1 MNKKILGVD
10 MAKIPQPS
18 LFSWNAIEA
27 KSDLERFYLVRDNLP
42 DEQIVMTLER
52 NRGNGRDDFPVRA
65 MWNAVLAGIVFQ
77 HESIESLIRELSR
90 NPSLLEACGFDPT
103 PITKQPEA
111 RLERDEKTGKMKV
124 IRSAA
129 QAPYYQVPMSW
140 NFSRFL
146 KNVIE
151 LEDEQKMISEM
162 VRRLRENLMAELP
175 DFGKHLGYD
184 GKAIDSHSTG
194 RENRK
199 TGQTSDPDANWGKH
213 KTTGVDKDGNL
224 WEKINSWFGYGLHLI
239 ADTVYE
245 IPVAFSVTAASA
257 SEVVELGSLI
267 QNSFEQTP
275 ALAERCED
283 FTADRGLDSGGI
295 KAMLWDDYHI
305 RPVIDIREL
314 WREEKNEPGYDPEKP
329 ITRALFDE
337 RVDTIV
343 HTEKGTLH
351 CICPA
356 TGEQRDMAFQGFE
369 ANRNTLK
376 YRCPAAAY
384 GYECKGRNECA
395 AFGQV
400 NPSANGRIVRINI
413 TKADR
418 RIFTPTPHG
427 NPSWQRIYNRRSSLE
442 RINNRIDNSFGFEKH
457 YIRGK
462 AKMQTRVG
470 LALAVMMAMALGH
483 VRAGRIEQMRSLVRP
498 IAKAKAA

>member
-1 MNKKILGVD
+1 
-10 MAKIPQPS
+10 MAKIPQRS
-18 LFSWNAIEA
+18 LFNWNAIEA

-42 DEQIVMTLER
+42 DEPIVIELEK
-52 NRGNGRDDFPVRA
+52 NRGKGRNDFAVRA

-111 RLERDEKTGKMKV
+111 RLERDEKTGQMKV

-129 QAPYYQVPMSW
+129 PAPYYQVPMSW

-151 LEDEQKMISEM
+151 LEDEHTMISEM

-184 GKAIDSHSTG
+184 GKAIDSYSTG
-194 RENRK
+194 QENRE

-213 KTTGVDKDGNL
+213 ETSGFDKDGNL
-224 WEKINSWFGYGLHLI
+224 WKKVKSWFGYGLHLI

-257 SEVVELGSLI
+257 SESVELGSLI
-267 QNSFEQTP
+267 QNSFEQSP
-275 ALAERCED
+275 ALAQRCED
-283 FTADRGLDSGGI
+283 FSADRGLDSGGI
-295 KAMLWDDYHI
+295 KAMLWDDYRI

-314 WREEKNEPGYDPEKP
+314 WRQEKDEPGYDPEKP
-329 ITRALFDE
+329 ITRALFDQ

-376 YRCPAAAY
+376 YRCPAAAG
-384 GYECKGRNECA
+384 GYECKGRKECSEL
-395 AFGQV
+395 GQV
-400 NPSANGRIVRINI
+400 NPSAYGRSIRINI
-413 TKADR
+413 TKEDR
-418 RIFTPTPHG
+418 RIFTPTPYG
-427 NPSWQRIYNRRSSLE
+427 SPSWERIYNRRSSLE

-457 YIRGK
+457 YIRGG

-470 LALAVMMAMALGH
+470 LAIAVMMAMALGH
-483 VRAGRIEQMRSLVRP
+483 ARAGRIEQMRSLVRP
-498 IAKAKAA
+498 IAKAA

>member
-1 MNKKILGVD
+1 
-10 MAKIPQPS
+10 MAKIPQRS
-18 LFSWNAIEA
+18 LFNWNAIEA

-42 DEQIVMTLER
+42 DEPIVIELEK
-52 NRGNGRDDFPVRA
+52 NRGKGRDDFAVRA

-111 RLERDEKTGKMKV
+111 RLERDEKTGQMKV

-129 QAPYYQVPMSW
+129 PAPYYQVPMSW

-151 LEDEQKMISEM
+151 LEDEHTMISEM

-184 GKAIDSHSTG
+184 GKAIDSYSTG
-194 RENRK
+194 QENRE

-213 KTTGVDKDGNL
+213 ETSGFDKDGNL
-224 WEKINSWFGYGLHLI
+224 WKKVKSWFGYGLHLI

-257 SEVVELGSLI
+257 SESVELGSLI
-267 QNSFEQTP
+267 QNSFEQSP
-275 ALAERCED
+275 ALAQRCED
-283 FTADRGLDSGGI
+283 FSADRGLDSGGI
-295 KAMLWDDYHI
+295 KAMLWDDYRI

-314 WREEKNEPGYDPEKP
+314 WRQEKDEPGYDPEKP
-329 ITRALFDE
+329 ITRALFDQ

-376 YRCPAAAY
+376 YRCPAAAG
-384 GYECKGRNECA
+384 GYECKGRKECSEL
-395 AFGQV
+395 GQV
-400 NPSANGRIVRINI
+400 NPSAYGRSIRINI
-413 TKADR
+413 TKEDR
-418 RIFTPTPHG
+418 RIFTPTPYG
-427 NPSWQRIYNRRSSLE
+427 SPSWERIYNRRSSLE

-457 YIRGK
+457 YIRGG

-470 LALAVMMAMALGH
+470 LAIAVMMAMALGH
-483 VRAGRIEQMRSLVRP
+483 ARAGRIEQMRSLVRP
-498 IAKAKAA
+498 IAKAA